1 MKLTEHRSDI
11 LDAKVRELGFIVG
24 KESEYAAI
32 PLAGSETKLV
42 IIHEGNILKT
52 CRNRKAALT
61 FIKKHSKTK

>member
-11 LDAKVRELGFIVG
+11 LDAKVRELGFTVG
-24 KESEYAAI
+24 KEDEYAAI
-32 PLAGSETKLV
+32 PLTGSETKLV
-42 IIHEGNILKT
+42 IIHKGNILKT

>member
-11 LDAKVRELGFIVG
+11 LDAKVRELGFTIG
-24 KESEYAAI
+24 KEDEYAAI

>member
-24 KESEYAAI
+24 KEDEYAAI

-42 IIHEGNILKT
+42 IFHKGNILKT

-61 FIKKHSKTK
+61 FIKKHNKTK